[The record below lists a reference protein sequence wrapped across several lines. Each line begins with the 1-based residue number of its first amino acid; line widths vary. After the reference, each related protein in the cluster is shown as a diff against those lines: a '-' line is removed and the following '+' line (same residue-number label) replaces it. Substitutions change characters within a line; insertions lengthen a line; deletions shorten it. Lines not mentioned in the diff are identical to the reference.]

1 MASTR
6 QITPFLQ
13 KWRTRRDSSQVAGF
27 TARFGTRTK
36 LGLTQAE
43 LGSLI
48 GVTEGWYQRLE
59 SGRVPN
65 PSTELLESV
74 VRVLD
79 LNEAERQTLY
89 TFTRGELP
97 PQVVRPTTDVDPTTA
112 ALIRVQPWPAYISDW
127 SWNVLMY
134 NEAAGRDWP
143 WMRHG
148 VNVMVW
154 ALTYP
159 EARLQLINWEE
170 EWAKPMASQL
180 RLRAEA
186 HRDDAEL
193 QQVVAEIKA
202 RDKVAAR
209 LLTDDLT
216 TITHPDG
223 DRRRQYRP
231 GHGDDEFEVVFRAYE
246 PMGARSQRL
255 MLVVPA
261 EECRA
266 STPTQPAKRQAPVSG
281 GPSFGLGR

>member
-1 MASTR
+1 MTTTR
-6 QITPFLQ
+6 PITPFL
-13 KWRTRRDSSQVAGF
+13 KDWRNRCDPNQVAGF
-27 TARFGTRTK
+27 TAKFGQRTK

-43 LGSLI
+43 MASVLGI
-48 GVTEGWYQRLE
+48 TEGWYQKLE
-59 SGRVPN
+59 AGRMTT
-65 PSTELLESV
+65 PSKELLESV

-79 LNEAERQTLY
+79 LDEAQRHTLY
-89 TFTRGELP
+89 IYTWGEVP
-97 PQVVRPTTDVDPTTA
+97 PQVFKPTTEVDPSTA

-127 SWNVLMY
+127 AWNVLMY

-143 WMRHG
+143 WMKHG

-170 EWAKPMASQL
+170 DWAKPMASQL

-186 HRDDAEL
+186 NLKDQQL
-193 QQVVAEIKA
+193 QAVIEEIKQ

-209 LLTDDLT
+209 LLTSDLT
-216 TITHPDG
+216 TVTHPDG
-223 DRRRQYRP
+223 DRRWLYLP
-231 GHGDDEFEVVFRAYE
+231 GHGDAEFEVVFRAYE

-261 EECRA
+261 AECETTA
-266 STPTQPAKRQAPVSG
+266 GALTATGQVPAAG
-281 GPSFGLGR
+281 